1 MIAIDRVTHREVGLH
16 LELLPFQ
23 RGMAEGNWTLT
34 IVFIKQGVDSARK
47 MFDYYGTFTLNS
59 LAKMRNVYGQDSIIA
74 ISQKYHNERSFY
86 QAKHLGIDT
95 IGYLLVELN

>member
-34 IVFIKQGVDSARK
+34 IVLKLVLTYIKQ
-47 MFDYYGTFTLNS
+47 
-59 LAKMRNVYGQDSIIA
+59 
-74 ISQKYHNERSFY
+74 ER
-86 QAKHLGIDT
+86 L
-95 IGYLLVELN
+95 IGL